1 MEASSWERLTVGETG
16 SCSDGRGCAQEIF
29 NSMFCSC
36 VGLCS
41 LPVIW
46 PEAQLLTHD
55 STRDSW
61 TLTGSLIPSLVAIL
75 LLCPGSWCAHGFV
88 CALQESIFQ
97 VLWKFCNQIPLASK
111 FKFPGGFPDS
121 WVGKE
126 STRPQLDSWFGKICW
141 RRDRLL
147 TPVFLGFPGGS
158 AGKESACIVGDLGL
172 IPGSGR
178 SLGEGKG
185 RPLQ

>member
-1 MEASSWERLTVGETG
+1 MNKDKKFMEASSWERLTVGETG

-97 VLWKFCNQIPLASK
+97 VLWKFCNQIPLVSK
-111 FKFPGGFPDS
+111 IKFPRS
-121 WVGKE
+121 
-126 STRPQLDSWFGKICW
+126 S
-141 RRDRLL
+141 
-147 TPVFLGFPGGS
+147 
-158 AGKESACIVGDLGL
+158 
-172 IPGSGR
+172 R
-178 SLGEGKG
+178 SLCQIPRLGNLLWVLE
-185 RPLQ
+185 LS

>member
-1 MEASSWERLTVGETG
+1 M
-16 SCSDGRGCAQEIF
+16 
-29 NSMFCSC
+29 
-36 VGLCS
+36 
-41 LPVIW
+41 
-46 PEAQLLTHD
+46 THD

-121 WVGKE
+121 SVGKE
-126 STRPQLDSWFGKICW
+126 STFNAGDPSSITGWGRFAGEAIGYPLQYSWASLVTQMVKNPPAMQETW
-141 RRDRLL
+141 
-147 TPVFLGFPGGS
+147 VQFLGWEDPLEK
-158 AGKESACIVGDLGL
+158 GKSTQSSILAWRILAV
-172 IPGSGR
+172 
-178 SLGEGKG
+178 
-185 RPLQ
+185 